1 MFLPFQYNSAGAN
14 NLNQTTYGNMPAT
27 HTIKENSV
35 FNYLE
40 TLGMGDPTIRPNFPY
55 PNYDIG
61 LLRPSVLVL
70 SSLNQPGLQ

>member
-14 NLNQTTYGNMPAT
+14 NLNQTTYGNMPDT

-40 TLGMGDPTIRPNFPY
+40 TLGMGVPTIRPNFPY